1 MAVAA
6 GEAGSPAARGEL
18 RAPAPAPICAP
29 GAATSWAVEVDG
41 LSKRFGRRDAV
52 SEASIRVPHG
62 CAFGFLGP
70 NGAGKT
76 TVIRMLLGLTRPTA
90 GRIRI
95 LGHDIPAERQVAL
108 RRVGAVVEEPRFH
121 PFLTG
126 RENLRI
132 IAAAR
137 ERESAGRIDASLARV
152 GLAERGDD
160 RVKSYSLGMRQRLG
174 IARCLVADPR
184 LLILDEPMNG
194 LDPAGIAE
202 FRVLVGSLVDEGI
215 TVFVSSHLLDEIE
228 KTCQYVAVIDQ
239 GHITYHG
246 PLADVGQR
254 SSLAAA
260 IDCDSCERAAAIL
273 HGHPAIAGITSDG
286 GTTTMIVTLTA
297 RAAAEPEA
305 AYASINR
312 MLVQAGLAVSRIEP
326 LRDSLEQRFLAMTTR
341 LQEPPP
347 LAPPF
352 APVPAL
358 SAVPA
363 SASAP
368 SPPVGP

>member
-1 MAVAA
+1 MAGPA
-6 GEAGSPAARGEL
+6 GALQEA
-18 RAPAPAPICAP
+18 RAGALAP

-41 LSKRFGRRDAV
+41 LSKKFGRRDAV
-52 SEASIRVPHG
+52 KDASIRVPHG

-137 ERESAGRIDASLARV
+137 EREAVGRNDASLARV

-174 IARCLVADPR
+174 IARCLVADPL

-194 LDPAGIAE
+194 LDPAGIHE
-202 FRVLVGSLVDEGI
+202 FRILVGSLVDEGL

-260 IDCDSCERAAAIL
+260 IDCDGSERAGAIL
-273 HGHPAIAGITSDG
+273 QGHPAIASIELAG
-286 GTTTMIVTLTA
+286 GSTIIVTLTA
-297 RAAAEPEA
+297 PAGADPQG

-326 LRDSLEQRFLAMTTR
+326 LRDSLEQRFLAMTSR
-341 LQEPPP
+341 LQEPLLHPLVAPLSPLPP
-347 LAPPF
+347 TPLRR
-352 APVPAL
+352 
-358 SAVPA
+358 
-363 SASAP
+363 
-368 SPPVGP
+368 VGP

>member
-1 MAVAA
+1 MAPMLTPGVA
-6 GEAGSPAARGEL
+6 G
-18 RAPAPAPICAP
+18 
-29 GAATSWAVEVDG
+29 SWAVEVDG

-52 SEASIRVPHG
+52 TDASIRVPHG

-76 TVIRMLLGLTRPTA
+76 TVIRMLLGMTRPSA

-95 LGHDIPAERQVAL
+95 LGHPIPAERQVAL

-121 PFLTG
+121 SFLTG

-137 ERESAGRIDASLARV
+137 EREAAGRIDAALARV

-174 IARCLVADPR
+174 IARCLVADPL

-194 LDPAGIAE
+194 LDPAGIHE
-202 FRVLVGSLVDEGI
+202 FRILVASLVDEGL

-260 IDCDSCERAAAIL
+260 IDCDSCESAGAVLR
-273 HGHPAIAGITSDG
+273 GHPAIARIAPGGG
-286 GTTTMIVTLTA
+286 GTIIVTLTA
-297 RAAAEPEA
+297 LAGADPHG

-312 MLVQAGLAVSRIEP
+312 VLVQAGLAVSRIEP
-326 LRDSLEQRFLAMTTR
+326 LRDSLEQRFLAMTSR
-341 LQEPPP
+341 LQEPLPH
-347 LAPPF
+347 
-352 APVPAL
+352 
-358 SAVPA
+358 
-363 SASAP
+363 
-368 SPPVGP
+368 PPVGPDSPVTPPLRPLVGP